1 MDDSLA
7 EYEYLW
13 DGSEPGWTI
22 QQRDESRARVSVVF
36 ETDSPS
42 VNELKKLRQVFPGY
56 SDIPLSELKASLQ
69 GRNDHEIGDFESSE
83 VHEMASNCDKAG
95 LVLRIDA
102 YQHRTY
108 LPVNEITSIALIIE
122 DDDLAKAV
130 AEHAIERGLPV
141 RHSPT

>member
-1 MDDSLA
+1 MDDSLT

-13 DGSEPGWTI
+13 DGSDPGWTI

-42 VNELKKLRQVFPGY
+42 VNELKKLRQVFPTY
-56 SDIPLSELKASLQ
+56 RDVLPSTLKASLQ
-69 GRNDHEIGDFESSE
+69 GRNEYEIGDFKSSE
-83 VHEMASNCDKAG
+83 VHEMASNCDEVG
-95 LVLRIDA
+95 LVLRIEV
-102 YQHRTY
+102 YHSKTY

-141 RHSPT
+141 RRSIT